1 MFYLLT
7 LLVFFGIS
15 TLWWGGITWILCWL
29 LTSLGITTI
38 CGWTVAFSWKLVLIL
53 AILSAIFSP
62 KAKG

>member
-7 LLVFFGIS
+7 LLVIFGIS
-15 TLWWGGITWILCWL
+15 ALWWGGITWILCWL